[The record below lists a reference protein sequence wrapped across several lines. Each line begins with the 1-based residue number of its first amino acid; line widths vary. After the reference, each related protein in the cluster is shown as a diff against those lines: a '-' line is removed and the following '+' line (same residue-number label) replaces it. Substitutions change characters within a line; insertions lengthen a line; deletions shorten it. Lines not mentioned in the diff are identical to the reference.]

1 MVAYDMHGSSAIL
14 AEPMRNRT
22 SGSMLEAYEEIMQQL
37 PEGEAR
43 PTVHIL
49 DNECS
54 KEFKQAILDNE
65 MTYQLVP
72 PHDHRRNAA

>member
-1 MVAYDMHGSSAIL
+1 
-14 AEPMRNRT
+14 
-22 SGSMLEAYEEIMQQL
+22 MLEAYEQIIVQL
-37 PEGEAR
+37 SHGEAR
-43 PTVHIL
+43 PTVPIL

-72 PHDHRRNAA
+72 PHDHHDDP